1 MKTADRPLSPHLQI
15 YRWQLT
21 AMTMSITH
29 RVSGVLLAVGSLA
42 LVFWLIVAA
51 LGPDAYRIAQT
62 FFRSGAGI
70 ALLML
75 WSWAFFYHLCNGIR
89 HLFWDAGKGF
99 ELPAAN
105 ASGWT
110 AFLASTALTIAAWIF
125 GFIVMGGG
133 A

>member
-15 YRWQLT
+15 YKWPLT
-21 AMTMSITH
+21 MATSIMH
-29 RVSGVLLAVGSLA
+29 RASGMWLSIGSAA
-42 LVFWLIVAA
+42 LVFWLICAA
-51 LGPDAYRIAQT
+51 LGPDSYAIAQS
-62 FFRSGAGI
+62 FFHSGWGI

-75 WSWAFFYHLCNGIR
+75 WAMAFFYHLCNGIR

-99 ELPAAN
+99 DIHVAHDV
-105 ASGWT
+105 SWVVIG
-110 AFLASTALTIAAWIF
+110 IAAACTIVTWIF